1 MTDPQGPTASLERI
15 AEQATALLRG
25 KNAARETALRLSRE
39 IIRTSAN
46 SIRAAHR
53 GEYERA
59 AQGVQQARTSLEEAR
74 RVLTGHADI
83 YHAGFV
89 HDAAK
94 EYAEAAITLALTSGR
109 NIPAPDELALE
120 HEPAAYLNGMGE
132 AVGELR
138 RYVLDLIRQGRIDE
152 CEAAL
157 GWMDDIY
164 SVLVTVDFP
173 EAVTGGLRRTT
184 DATRGI
190 LERTRGDLTVAIA
203 QARLERRLRELGGT
217 LPEPL

>member
-1 MTDPQGPTASLERI
+1 MTRHHGPTASLEGI
-15 AEQATALLRG
+15 AERAFALLSG

-39 IIRTSAN
+39 TIRTSAN

-53 GEYERA
+53 GEFTRA
-59 AQGVQQARTSLEEAR
+59 ADGVRHARSLLEEAR
-74 RVLTGHADI
+74 KVLAEHADI
-83 YHAGFV
+83 YHAGFI

-94 EYAEAAITLALTSGR
+94 EYAEAAITVALTSGASV
-109 NIPAPDELALE
+109 PAPDDLGLAQ
-120 HEPAAYLNGMGE
+120 EPAAYFNGLGE

-138 RYVLDLIRQGRIDE
+138 RYVLDLIRQGRVEE

-164 SVLVTVDFP
+164 SVLVTMDFP

-184 DATRGI
+184 DAARGI

-203 QARLERRLRELGGT
+203 QARLERQLRALGGHV
-217 LPEPL
+217 PESL

>member
-1 MTDPQGPTASLERI
+1 MQHARI
-15 AEQATALLRG
+15 
-25 KNAARETALRLSRE
+25 
-39 IIRTSAN
+39 
-46 SIRAAHR
+46 
-53 GEYERA
+53 
-59 AQGVQQARTSLEEAR
+59 SLEEAR
-74 RVLTGHADI
+74 RVLADHPDI

-94 EYAEAAITLALTSGR
+94 EYAEAAITLALTSGKD
-109 NIPAPDELALE
+109 IPASDDLGLDQ
-120 HEPAAYLNGMGE
+120 EPAAYFNGMGE

-138 RYVLDLIRQGRIDE
+138 RFVLDLIRQSRVDE

-190 LERTRGDLTVAIA
+190 LERTRGDLTVALA
-203 QARLERRLRELGGT
+203 QARLERRLRELGGRCPIHCEARHT
-217 LPEPL
+217 R

>member
-1 MTDPQGPTASLERI
+1 MTEPSGPTTSLERI
-15 AEQATALLRG
+15 AEHALALFSG

-53 GEYERA
+53 GEFARA
-59 AQGVQQARTSLEEAR
+59 SEGVQHARRQLEEAR
-74 RVLTGHADI
+74 RVLAGHADI
-83 YHAGFV
+83 YHAGFI

-94 EYAEAAITLALTSGR
+94 EYAEAAITLALTSGAS
-109 NIPAPDELALE
+109 IPSPDDLALGQELA
-120 HEPAAYLNGMGE
+120 AYFNGMGE

-138 RYVLDLIRQGRIDE
+138 RYVLDLIRQGRVEE
-152 CEAAL
+152 CETAL

-164 SVLVTVDFP
+164 AVLVTMDFP

-184 DATRGI
+184 DATRCI

-203 QARLERRLRELGGT
+203 QARLERRLRELGGN
-217 LPEPL
+217 LPGAL